1 VPVLPP
7 LIEAKLAIPS
17 LRSGL
22 VDRPRIRRALDSG
35 RDAALTLVAA
45 PAGYG
50 KTTAVRAWCAGH
62 DDAVAWVTLDDDD
75 NDPARLWRY
84 TATAVDRVR
93 QGLGRAALRRLDVP
107 GGSLEDAVDE
117 LLNGLAAFG
126 SGLVLVLDDLHAITN
141 EECMSSIDYALEHM
155 PSNVRLVT
163 ATRVDP
169 ALPLAHLRAR
179 GTLSELRASELALTP
194 VEAHELLV
202 DKGQLNIGMEE
213 IETLVERTEGWPAA
227 FVLAGLWLKTLDD
240 PVSAVRTFG
249 ADNRFVADYLSG
261 EVLVSLDDRQRS
273 FVHGIAVLRE
283 FTRELCDSVLE
294 RSDSSEQL
302 AELERFNLFVL
313 RLERGGWYR
322 IHSLLAEFA
331 QAELAAGDPAAP
343 MRIQRRAAEWFR
355 ARGLPFE
362 AVRHAAA
369 AGDQELVADVL
380 VEHHLA
386 LVSTGSSRMLLT
398 WIRTLPDDIVVEHP
412 ELTVAAAVASMLHG
426 TGSLERRKY
435 LQLADRARATLSGE
449 ADIYVE
455 GFSLVARTMM
465 LDAGVGQA
473 VRDGRRVVELAPD
486 GWDAMINGALD
497 VYARALFFAGDIEG
511 AHDAAFRVLEN
522 PAIDEST
529 PALVV
534 ARTTLALVD
543 LERGRLD
550 TARGHAEAARAAV
563 GRIGS
568 GRSWLGANACV
579 ALGAVL
585 AAEGDLAHAEQELA
599 TAHHFFHDEVPTV
612 HEAWLLV
619 LLARVRLQ
627 RGRLV
632 EAEKALQA
640 ARAALDDLPD
650 SGRLPEMA
658 VEAERELAAAKDRA
672 RGGDVLEPPTEAEQR
687 VLEMLRSDLSTREI
701 GEQLYLSASTV
712 HSHKH
717 ALYRKLG
724 VHSRPEAVARAEAL
738 GLLQQ
743 SDSPG

>member
-1 VPVLPP
+1 
-7 LIEAKLAIPS
+7 
-17 LRSGL
+17 
-22 VDRPRIRRALDSG
+22 
-35 RDAALTLVAA
+35 
-45 PAGYG
+45 
-50 KTTAVRAWCAGH
+50 
-62 DDAVAWVTLDDDD
+62 VT
-75 NDPARLWRY
+75 
-84 TATAVDRVR
+84 
-93 QGLGRAALRRLDVP
+93 
-107 GGSLEDAVDE
+107 
-117 LLNGLAAFG
+117 AFG
-126 SGLVLVLDDLHAITN
+126 G
-141 EECMSSIDYALEHM
+141 
-155 PSNVRLVT
+155 
-163 ATRVDP
+163 
-169 ALPLAHLRAR
+169 
-179 GTLSELRASELALTP
+179 
-194 VEAHELLV
+194 
-202 DKGQLNIGMEE
+202 
-213 IETLVERTEGWPAA
+213 
-227 FVLAGLWLKTLDD
+227 
-240 PVSAVRTFG
+240 
-249 ADNRFVADYLSG
+249 DNRFVADYLSR
-261 EVLVSLDDRQRS
+261 EVLVSLGDRQRS
-273 FVHGIAVLRE
+273 FLHGKDVLGE
-283 FTRELCDSVLE
+283 FTIELCDSVLE
-294 RSDSSEQL
+294 RSDSSKLL
-302 AELERFNLFVL
+302 AELERLNLFLVQ
-313 RLERGGWYR
+313 LERGGWYR

-331 QAELAAGDPAAP
+331 QAELAKDDPAAP

-362 AVRHAAA
+362 AVRHAAE
-369 AGDQELVADVL
+369 AGDHELVADVL

-386 LVSTGSSRMLLT
+386 LVSGGASRMLLT

-435 LQLADRARATLSGE
+435 LQLAARARATLSGD

-465 LDAGVGQA
+465 LDDGVDRA

-486 GWDAMINGALD
+486 GWDAMITGALD

-522 PAIDEST
+522 PAIDDSI
-529 PALVV
+529 PAMVV
-534 ARTTLALVD
+534 ARTTLAFVD
-543 LERGRLD
+543 IERGRLD

-568 GRSWLGANACV
+568 GRSWLGANACA

-585 AAEGDLAHAEQELA
+585 AAEGDLIHAEQELA
-599 TAHHFFHDEVPTV
+599 TAHHFFQDEVPTV

-619 LLARVRLQ
+619 VLARVRLQ

-640 ARAALDDLPD
+640 AREALDDLPD
-650 SGRLPEMA
+650 SGRLPQMA
-658 VEAERELAAAKDRA
+658 VETARELAAAKDRA

-687 VLEMLRSDLSTREI
+687 VLELLGSDLSTREI

-738 GLLQQ
+738 GLLQR
-743 SDSPG
+743 SESPG